1 MNKYAM
7 HILLDLDGTLTDP
20 KEGITKSI
28 VFALR
33 TLDVAVPNEHRLVAC
48 IGPPLS
54 ESFEQLLPEPTT
66 ERVEKAI
73 AHYRTQFT
81 RQGIFENTLYPGIPE
96 ALAKLI
102 SQGAILHLATS
113 KPQVYAQQILEHFEL
128 VKYFSSVN
136 GSELDGRRANKAELI
151 AYILEQQAIK
161 PDRAIMIG
169 DRSHDIVGAIAN
181 NIKTV
186 GVLWG
191 YGSRSELVQTK
202 AEQLLEAPNNLPD
215 IMSAAS

>member
-1 MNKYAM
+1 M

-20 KEGITKSI
+20 KEGITQSI
-28 VFALR
+28 AFALR
-33 TLDVAVPNEHRLVAC
+33 KFEVAVPNERRLLEC

-161 PDRAIMIG
+161 PDRAIMVG
-169 DRSHDIVGAIAN
+169 DRSHDIVGAISN
-181 NIKTV
+181 NVKAV

-191 YGSRSELVQTK
+191 YGSKAELVQAN
-202 AEQLLEAPNNLPD
+202 AEQLLKAPNNLTNVMP
-215 IMSAAS
+215 STS